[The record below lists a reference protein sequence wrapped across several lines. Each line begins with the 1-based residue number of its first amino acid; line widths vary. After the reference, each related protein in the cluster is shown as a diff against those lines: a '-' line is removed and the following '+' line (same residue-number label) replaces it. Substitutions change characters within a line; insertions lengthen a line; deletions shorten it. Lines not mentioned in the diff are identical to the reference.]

1 MEILEYGNP
10 KNDKIILIH
19 GFQSPYQLWND
30 YIDYYKNDY
39 CVIVPILAGHNINE
53 NDDFV
58 SFDICAK
65 ELEEKIIEAYY
76 CQNPIIITYYKD
88 GFLIKVKS
96 TIKKIDSIY
105 KTIYLNNEF
114 KLANINQVLFIKFLI
129 FLNF

>member
-1 MEILEYGNP
+1 MNKDRGMKKWAPFNSLMNGRAIVNSLIIE
-10 KNDKIILIH
+10 KSKIEKPQISEEE
-19 GFQSPYQLWND
+19 Q
-30 YIDYYKNDY
+30 
-39 CVIVPILAGHNINE
+39 
-53 NDDFV
+53 
-58 SFDICAK
+58 K

-114 KLANINQVLFIKFLI
+114 KLLFKQIFNITNG
-129 FLNF
+129 